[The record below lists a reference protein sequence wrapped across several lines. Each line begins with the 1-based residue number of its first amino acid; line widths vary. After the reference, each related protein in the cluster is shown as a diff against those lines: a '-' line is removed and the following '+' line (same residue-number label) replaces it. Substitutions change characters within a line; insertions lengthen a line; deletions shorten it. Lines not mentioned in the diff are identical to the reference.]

1 MQAMRVHEFG
11 GPEVIVAEE
20 ITRPL
25 PASGR
30 LLLRVKAAGVG
41 PWDAWVRAG
50 QSALPQPLPLTPGS
64 DVAGIV
70 EQLGAGL
77 AGSDL
82 QIGDEVF
89 GVTNKQFTGGYAEY
103 AVAEAGM
110 LARKPKRLS
119 FIEAASVPVVAS
131 TAWQMLFDHGQ
142 VTAGQCVLVHG
153 AAGNVGAYAVQF
165 AKQAG
170 ARVFATAYARDIDY
184 VSQLGADRV
193 IDVGSERFEAQCKDI
208 DVVLDTIG
216 GDIQQRS
223 FAVLKRGGILVS
235 SVSQPDL
242 DKATQH
248 RVRGIFFLVDVT
260 SDCLTRIAELLEA
273 GRILTNVGEVL
284 PLESAVLAHE
294 MMAGKKH
301 KSGKIVLA
309 VDGEQ

>member
-1 MQAMRVHEFG
+1 MMKAMRVHHFG
-11 GPEVIVAEE
+11 GPEVIVAEQLA
-20 ITRPL
+20 RPL
-25 PASGR
+25 PAAGQ

-70 EQLGAGL
+70 EQLGGDL

-103 AVAEAGM
+103 AIVETGM
-110 LARKPKRLS
+110 LARKPKHLS

-165 AKQAG
+165 AKQGG
-170 ARVFATAYARDIDY
+170 ARVIATAYTRDLDY
-184 VSQLGADRV
+184 VNALGADRV
-193 IDVGSERFEAQCKDI
+193 IDVSTQRFEEQCKDI

-223 FAVLKRGGILVS
+223 FAVLKPGGVLVS
-235 SVSQPDL
+235 SVNQPDL
-242 DKATQH
+242 DIAAQH
-248 RVRGIFFLVDVT
+248 GVRAIFFLVDVT
-260 SDCLTRIAELLEA
+260 STGLTRIAELLEA
-273 GRILTNVGEVL
+273 GSIRTNVGEVL
-284 PLESAVLAHE
+284 PLDSAVLAHE
-294 MMAGKKH
+294 MLAGKKH

-309 VDGEQ
+309 VEA